1 MASSRIAPGPLGEPV
16 LQRGRLAV
24 LLQLLERG
32 LADVDDGQ
40 PVKVAGLDPAR
51 QRQVGSA
58 LRRRPHGP
66 PPLPAPGVPSAAGAA
81 APGGRSGRPAS
92 GASSRVARTKAGS
105 PRGGLALPRHT
116 AIQRA
121 SASSA
126 SALAITS
133 QSTSFAEVPRA
144 GFDQAGA
151 VVDQDL
157 HPIATPGTEDED
169 LARERVGAERLL
181 HQGRQAVHALA
192 EVDRPR
198 RQEDAYPR
206 RDRDHGSPRTASST
220 RRSAAPSTSAPTRTT
235 AGPSTISIRPP
246 GSAGAVPS
254 SVTSTG
260 TNPGASRAAEA
271 ASRCRQTNSWLGCS
285 P

>member
-92 GASSRVARTKAGS
+92 GAWSRVARTKAGS
-105 PRGGLALPRHT
+105 PRGSLAPPRHT

-121 SASSA
+121 GASSA

-133 QSTSFAEVPRA
+133 QSTSLAEVPRA

-151 VVDQDL
+151 VPQQQL
-157 HPIATPGTEDED
+157 HPVRP
-169 LARERVGAERLL
+169 LGAEDVDHAGEGLL
-181 HQGRQAVHALA
+181 AQPLLDQRGEPVDALA
-192 EVDRPR
+192 EVGRAGGDEHAERRR
-198 RQEDAYPR
+198 RQDHAEALTARSTAARVRASAPR
-206 RDRDHGSPRTASST
+206 
-220 RRSAAPSTSAPTRTT
+220 PTRTT
-235 AGPSTISIRPP
+235 APATSISI
-246 GSAGAVPS
+246 AG
-254 SVTSTG
+254 TS
-260 TNPGASRAAEA
+260 R
-271 ASRCRQTNSWLGCS
+271 
-285 P
+285 